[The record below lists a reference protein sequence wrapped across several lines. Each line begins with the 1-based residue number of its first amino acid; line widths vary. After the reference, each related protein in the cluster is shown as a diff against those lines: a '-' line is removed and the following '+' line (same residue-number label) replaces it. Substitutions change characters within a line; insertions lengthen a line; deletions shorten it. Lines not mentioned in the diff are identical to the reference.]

1 MTIDFSS
8 LLSPEQ
14 RKNIIE
20 RRIAMYI
27 NEGYSQQ
34 VNLEVAEKIGDEES
48 AQQSK
53 ILMENI
59 SNAIAALEVAL
70 SAASAEISS
79 VESSED

>member
-59 SNAIAALEVAL
+59 SNAIAVLEVAL